1 MSPLFRRPSE
11 EEDEDKRME
20 LSEHLAELRARI
32 IRSIIYVVVGSIVAA
47 FFVQRIYHF
56 FYQPME
62 TALKGGDVEFK
73 IAFTHFTEPFFVVLQ
88 ICVVSGLIMTSPLVI
103 LEMWGFIRPALTRQ
117 ERRPL
122 RWIVPMSVVLFLAGV
137 SLAYWVSR
145 YAMRWFIGYVHL
157 FPSAV
162 LYQGPKTYVV
172 FVLKIMAVFG
182 LVFQLPLVLMFL
194 AWAGL
199 LKSESMKR
207 SWRHAI
213 VGISFVGLLVTPS
226 NDAFTMLML
235 ITPVFLLYLGSIWLV
250 RLVEKARAKRTGTA
264 SQSAQ

>member
-1 MSPLFRRPSE
+1 MSPFFKRSTA

-32 IRSIIYVVVGSIVAA
+32 IRSIIYVILGSIISA
-47 FFVQRIYHF
+47 FFVKPIYDF
-56 FYQPME
+56 FYRPME
-62 TALKGGDVEFK
+62 VAIKGREVEFK

-88 ICVVSGLIMTSPLVI
+88 ICVVSGLILTSPLVI

-122 RWIVPMSVVLFLAGV
+122 RWIVPMSIVLFVSGV

-145 YAMRWFIGYVHL
+145 FAMRWFVGYVHL

-162 LYQGPKTYVV
+162 LYQGPKSYVV
-172 FVLKIMAVFG
+172 FVLKLMAIFG

-199 LKSESMKR
+199 LKSETMKQY
-207 SWRHAI
+207 WRHAI
-213 VGISFVGLLVTPS
+213 VAISFLGLMVTPS

-250 RLVEKARAKRTGTA
+250 RLVENARAKRTGTA
-264 SQSAQ
+264 T